1 VAAAAGG
8 AVTGRDRR
16 VLAVGGLIVLAALVL
31 RAGSA
36 GVAHARAAL
45 EQARERTALAARAQV
60 LVAEGPVRQARLRER
75 ARAMVDLAPALVG
88 GSSAP
93 EAAAALAGELNA
105 AAARHRVAVSRLDPL
120 AGTATGAVVPVDVR
134 IQAESDLAGVYGL
147 VREIEAGPLLL
158 AWVEL
163 AISGQEADG
172 TVERLR
178 LDGTVRG
185 WMVARAA
192 GRPDSSATG
201 GTAGR

>member
-1 VAAAAGG
+1 
-8 AVTGRDRR
+8 
-16 VLAVGGLIVLAALVL
+16 
-31 RAGSA
+31 
-36 GVAHARAAL
+36 
-45 EQARERTALAARAQV
+45 
-60 LVAEGPVRQARLRER
+60 
-75 ARAMVDLAPALVG
+75 MVDLAPALVG

-120 AGTATGAVVPVDVR
+120 AGTATGAVVPVEVR